1 MLVFILLEEAIATGL
16 GSGSIDVLIS
26 CRAEETEAPYKRNK
40 TKGDLVTNKGCL
52 INTAINLSMIKGN
65 RRSVYH

>member
-1 MLVFILLEEAIATGL
+1 MLVFKLLEEVINTGP
-16 GSGSIDVLIS
+16 GSGSIDALSS
-26 CRAEETEAPYKRNK
+26 CRVVEIEVPYKRNK

-65 RRSVYH
+65 R